1 MNIAILCFGISTIA
15 NPAGTEKVFVEM
27 SNAFA
32 VRGANVYAV
41 WNDEPGVAPYFPFE
55 GRVHQVNLAL
65 GKIKVPGKYKIIREI
80 AKGLHLDISNRV
92 DAYKTNQLGKALN
105 EKIDVSLLDIIIC
118 YEFNSIMVAN
128 RLADGKIPVV
138 AMCHNSVEDQIASL
152 TPLQRREADKVSIY
166 QVLLPSFVLEARKYL
181 STKICTIP
189 NAVPQ
194 ISDSQ
199 VADLSSPKDS
209 YTIVMLGRIEGYQKR
224 PFITVKAFLMLAHE
238 FPKWQLHLYGPVTDE
253 EYMEKIQEYCREHDH
268 GHQVKYMGVTKE
280 AVSVLRNADI
290 LAFPSAFEG
299 FSLSLTEANAAGLPA
314 IGFAEAPAVNEL
326 IQDGVTGYLAAN
338 EKDFTHKLQ
347 LLMSDQQERVRMGQ
361 NAHKAMKAYA
371 PDIVWGKWEQL
382 LTDLTHKRFTE

>member
-1 MNIAILCFGISTIA
+1 M
-15 NPAGTEKVFVEM
+15 FVEM

-65 GKIKVPGKYKIIREI
+65 GKIKVPGEYKIIREI

-166 QVLLPSFVLEARKYL
+166 QVLLPSFALEARKYL

-199 VADLSSPKDS
+199 VADLSS
-209 YTIVMLGRIEGYQKR
+209 QK
-224 PFITVKAFLMLAHE
+224 
-238 FPKWQLHLYGPVTDE
+238 
-253 EYMEKIQEYCREHDH
+253 
-268 GHQVKYMGVTKE
+268 
-280 AVSVLRNADI
+280 I
-290 LAFPSAFEG
+290 LIR
-299 FSLSLTEANAAGLPA
+299 LLCWAGSRG
-314 IGFAEAPAVNEL
+314 I
-326 IQDGVTGYLAAN
+326 
-338 EKDFTHKLQ
+338 
-347 LLMSDQQERVRMGQ
+347 
-361 NAHKAMKAYA
+361 
-371 PDIVWGKWEQL
+371 
-382 LTDLTHKRFTE
+382 

>member
-166 QVLLPSFVLEARKYL
+166 QVLLPSFALEARKYL

-199 VADLSSPKDS
+199 VADLSS
-209 YTIVMLGRIEGYQKR
+209 QK
-224 PFITVKAFLMLAHE
+224 
-238 FPKWQLHLYGPVTDE
+238 
-253 EYMEKIQEYCREHDH
+253 
-268 GHQVKYMGVTKE
+268 
-280 AVSVLRNADI
+280 I
-290 LAFPSAFEG
+290 LIR
-299 FSLSLTEANAAGLPA
+299 LLCWAGSRG
-314 IGFAEAPAVNEL
+314 I
-326 IQDGVTGYLAAN
+326 
-338 EKDFTHKLQ
+338 
-347 LLMSDQQERVRMGQ
+347 
-361 NAHKAMKAYA
+361 
-371 PDIVWGKWEQL
+371 
-382 LTDLTHKRFTE
+382 

>member
-253 EYMEKIQEYCREHDH
+253 DRLTQQD
-268 GHQVKYMGVTKE
+268 
-280 AVSVLRNADI
+280 
-290 LAFPSAFEG
+290 FPSLMKNIWKKSRNIAGNMIMDIRLSIWGLLKKRSVYLEMRIYWR
-299 FSLSLTEANAAGLPA
+299 SLLHSRGLA
-314 IGFAEAPAVNEL
+314 
-326 IQDGVTGYLAAN
+326 YL
-338 EKDFTHKLQ
+338 
-347 LLMSDQQERVRMGQ
+347 
-361 NAHKAMKAYA
+361 
-371 PDIVWGKWEQL
+371 
-382 LTDLTHKRFTE
+382 